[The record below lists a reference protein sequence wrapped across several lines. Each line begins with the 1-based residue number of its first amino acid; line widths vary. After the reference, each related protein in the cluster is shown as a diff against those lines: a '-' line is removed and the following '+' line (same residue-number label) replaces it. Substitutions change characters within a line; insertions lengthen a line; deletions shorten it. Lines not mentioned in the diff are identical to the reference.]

1 MAVIRS
7 ALPASWFNEEAKFT
21 EQSDAE
27 EDESHGGHSDHVT
40 SS

>member
-1 MAVIRS
+1 VIRS
-7 ALPASWFNEEAKFT
+7 ALPAPRFNEEAKFT

-27 EDESHGGHSDHVT
+27 EDESHCSHSDHVT